1 MKPLKF
7 GLLVVVMALLAGCA
21 STRLA
26 RPEPPTLDEIVAM
39 SKAGTPADEIIKK
52 LRESRAYYP
61 LTASEIANLH
71 DRGVPDPVLDYIH
84 QVYLREVREDEA
96 SRSYYRNDWYL
107 RPYFFFGHYGHYGHG
122 HGHHGHGGR
131 WRGGLQFGW

>member
-1 MKPLKF
+1 MKPLKL
-7 GLLVVVMALLAGCA
+7 GLLVMMMAFLAGCA

-26 RPEPPTLDEIVAM
+26 RPVPPTLDEIVAM

-52 LRESRAYYP
+52 LQESRAYYP
-61 LTASEIANLH
+61 LTASEITDLH
-71 DRGVPDPVLDYIH
+71 DRGVSDPVLDYIH
-84 QVYLREVREDEA
+84 RVHLREVREDEA

-107 RPYFFFGHYGHYGHG
+107 RPYFFFGHYGYR
-122 HGHHGHGGR
+122 HGHHGRHGHRHR